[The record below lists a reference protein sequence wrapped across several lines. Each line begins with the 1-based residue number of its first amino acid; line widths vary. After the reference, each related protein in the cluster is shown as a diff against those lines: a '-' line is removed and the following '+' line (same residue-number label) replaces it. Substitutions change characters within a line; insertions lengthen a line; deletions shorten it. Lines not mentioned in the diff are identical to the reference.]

1 MPLKGLYHPTG
12 SRMTIE
18 LSLLAWVLVLAVV
31 QVMLPAMWRN
41 RETGLDYN
49 AGPRDEPGPPVGVV
63 TGRLRRAQ
71 ANLYETLPL
80 FAAAVLIAHVAGR
93 EGALT
98 LWGAWL
104 YLGAR
109 IVYVPLYAMGVPYL
123 RSAVWCVSLLGL
135 GLILLAILIPG

>member
-1 MPLKGLYHPTG
+1 
-12 SRMTIE
+12 MTIE

-123 RSAVWCVSLLGL
+123 RSAVWSVSVLGL
-135 GLILLAILIPG
+135 GLVLLAILIPG